1 MNPCLPVRYTNSR
14 HASSDAQFRMLP
26 ANFVGVDLSKDA
38 KGRTSLNVGAD
49 ILITSGFIM
58 GMV

>member
-1 MNPCLPVRYTNSR
+1 
-14 HASSDAQFRMLP
+14 MLP